1 MKATVERW
9 VRNLITNEIEQSLAE
24 NQHIAFSVSWKH
36 TISETRYSLIGRK
49 YQNDIQFILDS
60 FDILTE
66 ILEQKVIS
74 ERLN

>member
-24 NQHIAFSVSWKH
+24 NQHIAFSVRWKH
-36 TISETRYSLIGRK
+36 TILETRYSLIGRK